1 MTYRMQQSEQ
11 RQEDDSKGKEQRT
24 KKIDNQQ
31 TVFGK
36 KGQEKD

>member
-1 MTYRMQQSEQ
+1 MQQSEQ
-11 RQEDDSKGKEQRT
+11 KQEDDSKGEEQRT

-31 TVFGK
+31 TIFRK

>member
-1 MTYRMQQSEQ
+1 MQQSEQ
-11 RQEDDSKGKEQRT
+11 KQEDDSKGEEQHM

-31 TVFGK
+31 TVFEK